1 MSRPLTVRFDT
12 DHGDRADLEVL
23 LEPQDD
29 GTILVSIKT
38 FDEESRRWDL
48 TWSRPIRAVRS

>member
-1 MSRPLTVRFDT
+1 MSAPLTVRFDT
-12 DHGDRADLEVL
+12 DHGDRADLQIL

-38 FDEESRRWDL
+38 WAEHGGWDH

>member
-1 MSRPLTVRFDT
+1 MSAPLTVRFDT
-12 DHGDRADLEVL
+12 DHGDRADLQIL

-38 FDEESRRWDL
+38 WQEHGGWDM
-48 TWSRPIRAVRS
+48 TWSRPIRATRP